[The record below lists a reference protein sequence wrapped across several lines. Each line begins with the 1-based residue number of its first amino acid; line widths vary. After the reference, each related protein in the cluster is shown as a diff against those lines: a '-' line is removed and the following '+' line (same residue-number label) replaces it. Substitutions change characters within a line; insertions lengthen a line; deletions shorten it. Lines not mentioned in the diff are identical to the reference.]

1 MFWNKLSSQEKIGL
15 SIAIGFFAV
24 ACFDRLL
31 IHPIQTRFKKIN
43 QQIKVS
49 EKEIGSDL
57 RNLKRRDLVEAQ
69 YQKYLEYIQRSGSD
83 EEEVAKILGEI
94 ESLARQSNVYVED
107 MKPLKPKEID
117 FYKEYAV
124 EIEAEAKM
132 QSLTNFLYQLNMS
145 SQLLRVEKLR
155 LNLSKGGS
163 DTLKISMLV
172 TKVLVL

>member
-1 MFWNKLSSQEKIGL
+1 M
-15 SIAIGFFAV
+15 
-24 ACFDRLL
+24 
-31 IHPIQTRFKKIN
+31 
-43 QQIKVS
+43 
-49 EKEIGSDL
+49 
-57 RNLKRRDLVEAQ
+57 EAQ

-94 ESLARQSNVYVED
+94 ESLARQSTVYLED

-124 EIEAEAKM
+124 EIEAEARM
-132 QSLTNFLYQLNMS
+132 QSLVSFLYQLNMS

-155 LNLSKGGS
+155 LNLSKSGS
-163 DTLKISMLV
+163 DILKVSMLI

>member
-15 SIAIGFFAV
+15 SIAMGFFAV
-24 ACFDRLL
+24 AFFDRLL
-31 IHPIQTRFKKIN
+31 IHPIQTRFRKIN
-43 QQIKVS
+43 QQIKVG

-57 RNLKRRDLVEAQ
+57 RNLNRRDSVEAR
-69 YQKYLEYIQRSGSD
+69 YQKYIEYIQRSGSD

-107 MKPLKPKEID
+107 IKPLKPKEVD

-132 QSLTNFLYQLNMS
+132 PALTHFLYHVGMS

-155 LNLSKGGS
+155 LNLSKSGS
-163 DTLKISMLV
+163 DILKVSILI